1 MTFLEPGGHMENDEV
16 RVFYKKSIRESRKT
30 RTAAYC
36 RVSTNRSDQED
47 SFEVQKRYY
56 DEYIKSNPDWEYV
69 GIYSDNG
76 ISGTDAK
83 KRPGFLQM
91 IQDAIDGKIDLI
103 LVKSISRF
111 SRNAV
116 DCKHYVDLLHGNG
129 VDVVFEKEGISTKDP
144 TAFLMFG
151 LMAVIAQSESE
162 SISKNMKWRYQKAF
176 EQGKYSL
183 GNNHILGYS
192 TKHDG
197 TIYINEDAWIVRKI
211 FQMFL
216 EGNSYAAIASAVNA
230 AGGHSVT
237 GRPMTAET
245 VRGILK
251 NETFVGDKLLQKRP
265 PKNFLTHKPDH
276 SVEYD
281 SFYIT
286 NGHPAIIDRETWNKV
301 QEKLEDRRAEQES
314 GIYFKSG
321 RSSFLYGKVYCGNC
335 GALYKR
341 RNYGNG
347 DHIRKT
353 WVCMERRKGKK
364 GNGCKNRTVDET
376 ELLQAICDE
385 LGLPWKVL
393 DAFPKEEFERRIEKI
408 FVYDDHFEF
417 IKKS

>member
-1 MTFLEPGGHMENDEV
+1 M
-16 RVFYKKSIRESRKT
+16 
-30 RTAAYC
+30 
-36 RVSTNRSDQED
+36 
-47 SFEVQKRYY
+47 
-56 DEYIKSNPDWEYV
+56 
-69 GIYSDNG
+69 
-76 ISGTDAK
+76 
-83 KRPGFLQM
+83 QM
-91 IQDAIDGKIDLI
+91 VQDAVDGKIDLI

-111 SRNAV
+111 SRNVV

-129 VDVVFEKEGISTKDP
+129 VDILFEKEGLSTKDP

-162 SISKNMKWRYQKAF
+162 SISKNMKWRYQQAF

-197 TIYINEDAWIVRKI
+197 TIYINDDAWIVRKI

-216 EGNSYAAIASAVNA
+216 AGKSYSAIASAVNA

-265 PKNFLTHKPDH
+265 PKNFLTHKPDP
-276 SVEYD
+276 SVDYD

-286 NGHPAIIDRETWNKV
+286 DGHPAIIDRDTWDQV
-301 QEKLEDRRAEQES
+301 QKKLSDRKEEQER
-314 GIYFKSG
+314 GIYSMPG
-321 RSSFLYGKVYCGNC
+321 RSNFLYGRVFCGNC

-341 RNYGNG
+341 RNSGSG
-347 DHIRKT
+347 EHMHKM

-376 ELLQAICDE
+376 ELLQAISDE
-385 LGLPWKVL
+385 LGLPWKDT
-393 DAFPKEEFERRIEKI
+393 DAFPREEFECQIEKI
-408 FVYDDHFEF
+408 LVYDDHFEF